1 MPYAVDNYLFII
13 ISFIRFIAIG
23 LGKAATQEKAKEI
36 HQEEC
41 V

>member
-13 ISFIRFIAIG
+13 ISFTRFIAFG
-23 LGKAATQEKAKEI
+23 QGKPATQEEAKEI
-36 HQEEC
+36 QLEEC